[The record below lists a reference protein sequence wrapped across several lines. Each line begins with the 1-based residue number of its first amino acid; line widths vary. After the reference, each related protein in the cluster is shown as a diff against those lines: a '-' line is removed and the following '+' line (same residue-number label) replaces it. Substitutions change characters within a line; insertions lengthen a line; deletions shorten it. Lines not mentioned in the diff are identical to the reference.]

1 MVMNSGATRY
11 SVLTAQGPL
20 PSLGMTA
27 SAVDTLQT
35 DWILLTE
42 WFLGHYALRSA
53 GTSNTALVTAVCL
66 PKGRQDILDVWQRC
80 QSQEC
85 VIVSMIGLGCTELS
99 NCKKKF
105 QGSIELTV
113 STNIQV

>member
-53 GTSNTALVTAVCL
+53 DTSNTALVTAV
-66 PKGRQDILDVWQRC
+66 
-80 QSQEC
+80 
-85 VIVSMIGLGCTELS
+85 
-99 NCKKKF
+99 
-105 QGSIELTV
+105 
-113 STNIQV
+113 